1 MSRKMAFTLLLMTAV
16 LLGSTGCRKQGATGP
31 KKPAKAPA
39 QGKAGTAEAPPPTT
53 VGGQPPAGST
63 AQQPPAGRA
72 QPPAQAGGTEANQPA
87 ARAPAQPGQVT
98 PASADIS
105 AQKQAFLQT
114 SDQTLSS
121 LQQKMSTLQSQIG
134 TLKPDA
140 QPKAQQ
146 LQKQFQQ
153 DVANARAALDKAKT
167 ASGSD
172 WQQAKANADKAL
184 NSAATTLK
192 DLQSYVEGQQGTE

>member
-1 MSRKMAFTLLLMTAV
+1 MSRKMVFPLLLMTAV
-16 LLGSTGCRKQGATGP
+16 LLGSASCRKEGPAGP

-39 QGKAGTAEAPPPTT
+39 QGKSGTAESPPPTT
-53 VGGQPPAGST
+53 VGGQQPTGST
-63 AQQPPAGRA
+63 AQQPPAGRT
-72 QPPAQAGGTEANQPA
+72 QPPAKPGGTEANQPA
-87 ARAPAQPGQVT
+87 ARAQAQPGQAT

-121 LQQKMSTLQSQIG
+121 LQQKLSTLQSQIG

-153 DVANARAALDKAKT
+153 DLTNARAALDKAKT

-184 NSAATTLK
+184 NSAAMTLK
-192 DLQSYVEGQQGTE
+192 DLQSYVEAQQGTK